1 MRTSQ
6 QEKTDPDRLPAHRLK
21 IRNAG
26 EIDASQYYG
35 NVEMLNA
42 ALGAAK
48 PIFLHDGFGAAA
60 EAFYKEVRNLLIP
73 RDEIHVTGHSLGAAI
88 AAILMMYLD
97 TDGFTLKTCY
107 TFGQPKV
114 TNSEGMAKFRHLPL
128 VRVVDNEDIVP
139 LVPPLTIV
147 TALHGEYRHFGYR
160 NCPSRGEALCLSKR
174 A

>member
-48 PIFLHDGFGAAA
+48 PIPADPVHRVPTHPLNVILYGPPDTGKTYQTAFL
-60 EAFYKEVRNLLIP
+60 
-73 RDEIHVTGHSLGAAI
+73 
-88 AAILMMYLD
+88 
-97 TDGFTLKTCY
+97 
-107 TFGQPKV
+107 
-114 TNSEGMAKFRHLPL
+114 
-128 VRVVDNEDIVP
+128 
-139 LVPPLTIV
+139 
-147 TALHGEYRHFGYR
+147 
-160 NCPSRGEALCLSKR
+160 
-174 A
+174 